1 MWELYADT
9 DIVRLL
15 QPDINE
21 KMRAILI
28 DWLVEVHLKFKV
40 SCGHR
45 SFRHTSHACLPADH
59 HVFVCQPRRDAA
71 AWAVCCLPGCCVHG
85 KSWISCWF
93 LALSESAALGDVLQL
108 MPESLFLTINL
119 IDRYLAVRPVTR
131 KNLQLVGYT
140 AECLLSTSH
149 AGSCNESVEHAVSW
163 SGCIGLSVVMSSWLE
178 HIQPAARLIVYWLQ
192 VGVTAMLVAAKY
204 EEIWAPEVRDFVY
217 ISDKAYTRK
226 QILDTEKD
234 MLQALGYNLSLPTSY
249 QFLARL
255 LKAANV
261 HYEKNLAL
269 FVAYCAELCLVDYSI
284 LRHSY
289 SELAAAIMYV
299 AMKAFNK
306 QDPYPYN
313 LMRHAAYDK
322 ESVLHISKE
331 VVKLVQNAHSS
342 NLQAVVKKYSTVK
355 FCEASSV
362 PPPLDILD
370 E

>member
-1 MWELYADT
+1 MDN
-9 DIVRLL
+9 

-28 DWLVEVHLKFKV
+28 DWLVEVHLKFK
-40 SCGHR
+40 
-45 SFRHTSHACLPADH
+45 
-59 HVFVCQPRRDAA
+59 
-71 AWAVCCLPGCCVHG
+71 
-85 KSWISCWF
+85 
-93 LALSESAALGDVLQL
+93 L

-131 KNLQLVGYT
+131 KNLQL
-140 AECLLSTSH
+140 
-149 AGSCNESVEHAVSW
+149 
-163 SGCIGLSVVMSSWLE
+163 
-178 HIQPAARLIVYWLQ
+178 

-269 FVAYCAELCLVDYSI
+269 FVAYCAELCLIDHGM
-284 LRHSY
+284 LKHSY

-299 AMKAFNK
+299 ALKAFKK

-313 LMRHAAYDK
+313 LQRHAACNK

-342 NLQAVVKKYSTVK
+342 NLQAVVKKYSNPK
-355 FCEASSV
+355 FCEAAMV
-362 PPPLDILD
+362 APPLEILD